1 MTTTLATTQVKSR
14 IRVDFNKMMN
24 EQPDF
29 LVQILR
35 LLQESKNDELFTS
48 LDGKR
53 GALAVAFCNDLF
65 GEDGILSIAYEPWDK
80 TSSGLTTKINQ
91 MRLKFLAIAAAA
103 ANTTHGDGAES
114 DASTPEVRL
123 NDELFKWKVNDDE
136 QQMHMTT
143 LRQIRV

>member
-35 LLQESKNDELFTS
+35 LLQESKNDELFSS

-53 GALAVAFCNDLF
+53 GA
-65 GEDGILSIAYEPWDK
+65 
-80 TSSGLTTKINQ
+80 
-91 MRLKFLAIAAAA
+91 
-103 ANTTHGDGAES
+103 
-114 DASTPEVRL
+114 
-123 NDELFKWKVNDDE
+123 
-136 QQMHMTT
+136 
-143 LRQIRV
+143 